1 MRVDFC
7 ILDVIHNTGE
17 WKVYL
22 DSSGYASTKS
32 CRWKRILCTGVQ
44 SRAYSKQWA
53 RESLKAG
60 ATHQPNPRWKGVLS
74 TWWVQSKARQMAGL
88 LKGVGKR
95 VDCPQSLFY
104 FVPQEISQP
113 SRIGYKSGRNW
124 EVEHLLLQRHK
135 NQDRLGNTSLHL
147 SATLGRAR
155 ERERLSYLSWN
166 TIWQIQIP
174 KDENRSQLS
183 NE

>member
-1 MRVDFC
+1 MRVGFC

-17 WKVYL
+17 WEVYL
-22 DSSGYASTKS
+22 EPSGYASTKS

-113 SRIGYKSGRNW
+113 SR
-124 EVEHLLLQRHK
+124 
-135 NQDRLGNTSLHL
+135 LGSRVSIETFTGL
-147 SATLGRAR
+147 SKIFYQVKPNDDIWISNSCPYPASILGGF
-155 ERERLSYLSWN
+155 WC
-166 TIWQIQIP
+166 
-174 KDENRSQLS
+174 
-183 NE
+183 